1 MSDVNS
7 ATPPQAAASP
17 VDPRART
24 MNAGATP
31 APPAPESSARQVLH
45 NGSLPMRAAA
55 SLPSQFEQSLQNIA
69 RK

>member
-1 MSDVNS
+1 
-7 ATPPQAAASP
+7 
-17 VDPRART
+17 